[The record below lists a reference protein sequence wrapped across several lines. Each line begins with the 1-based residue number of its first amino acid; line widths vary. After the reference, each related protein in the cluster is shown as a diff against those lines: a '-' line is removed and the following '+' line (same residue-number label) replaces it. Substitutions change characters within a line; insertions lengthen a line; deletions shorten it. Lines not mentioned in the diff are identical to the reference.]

1 MGGGPSRIAALTC
14 AVVIAP
20 LQLRRALSSR
30 SIWPSGRRTP
40 SPSQRGGKTS
50 LAGSGF
56 SSRSAGDGLR
66 AASTDAGRVQRGGDQ
81 AEAKSKSKATR
92 IEFSRPSRASPTR
105 RLQGQEILLYIL
117 PKSGYEFIK
126 IILDRII
133 SIVCSPL
140 ALRKE
145 VRSTTVEDDS
155 YATLSRST
163 QAQPHGSRWMSV
175 SSGGGYVR
183 DGQKFN
189 FLPPPLL

>member
-1 MGGGPSRIAALTC
+1 M
-14 AVVIAP
+14 
-20 LQLRRALSSR
+20 
-30 SIWPSGRRTP
+30 
-40 SPSQRGGKTS
+40 
-50 LAGSGF
+50 
-56 SSRSAGDGLR
+56 
-66 AASTDAGRVQRGGDQ
+66 
-81 AEAKSKSKATR
+81 
-92 IEFSRPSRASPTR
+92 
-105 RLQGQEILLYIL
+105 
-117 PKSGYEFIK
+117 

-183 DGQKFN
+183 DGHNLTSFP
-189 FLPPPLL
+189 LPSSETPYNCRTIDTILEQFSRSARRSRLGGRGSAPFDRSHFSTRAG

>member
-1 MGGGPSRIAALTC
+1 M
-14 AVVIAP
+14 
-20 LQLRRALSSR
+20 
-30 SIWPSGRRTP
+30 
-40 SPSQRGGKTS
+40 
-50 LAGSGF
+50 
-56 SSRSAGDGLR
+56 
-66 AASTDAGRVQRGGDQ
+66 
-81 AEAKSKSKATR
+81 
-92 IEFSRPSRASPTR
+92 
-105 RLQGQEILLYIL
+105 
-117 PKSGYEFIK
+117 

-183 DGQKFN
+183 DGHNLTSFPLPSSEPSTLYCN
-189 FLPPPLL
+189 SFLARLGGRGSAVAARLRLTVLTSQHAPDEA

>member
-1 MGGGPSRIAALTC
+1 MGC
-14 AVVIAP
+14 ARQASMP
-20 LQLRRALSSR
+20 
-30 SIWPSGRRTP
+30 
-40 SPSQRGGKTS
+40 
-50 LAGSGF
+50 
-56 SSRSAGDGLR
+56 
-66 AASTDAGRVQRGGDQ
+66 AASSVA
-81 AEAKSKSKATR
+81 ATK
-92 IEFSRPSRASPTR
+92 PMPRASRRRPASSSPARPGPAPTRRVGNHKKR
-105 RLQGQEILLYIL
+105 RLQGQEIQLYIL

-183 DGQKFN
+183 DGHNSTSFPLHSSKTPFN
-189 FLPPPLL
+189 CRTIDTYTVPVFSLGSAVAARLRLSFDRSHFSTPAPQHAPDEA

>member
-1 MGGGPSRIAALTC
+1 M
-14 AVVIAP
+14 
-20 LQLRRALSSR
+20 
-30 SIWPSGRRTP
+30 
-40 SPSQRGGKTS
+40 
-50 LAGSGF
+50 
-56 SSRSAGDGLR
+56 
-66 AASTDAGRVQRGGDQ
+66 
-81 AEAKSKSKATR
+81 
-92 IEFSRPSRASPTR
+92 
-105 RLQGQEILLYIL
+105 
-117 PKSGYEFIK
+117 

-183 DGQKFN
+183 DGHNLTSFP
-189 FLPPPLL
+189 LPSSETPYNCRTIDTIL